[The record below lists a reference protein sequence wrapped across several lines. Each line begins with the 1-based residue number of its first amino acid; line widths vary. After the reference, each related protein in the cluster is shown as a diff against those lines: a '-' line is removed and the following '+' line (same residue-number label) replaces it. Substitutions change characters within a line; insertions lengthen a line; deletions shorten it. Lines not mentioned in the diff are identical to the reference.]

1 MRLNVSRYA
10 PWVAGVLLAWGA
22 LAPGLLKAQS
32 LEGPWRIHSPA
43 PDTLIRDG
51 SLFVVVSV
59 RGGERLDP
67 ESVALAVD
75 GVDLTRQ
82 AKISETS
89 VRLLYNRSIGGGR
102 HEVRITAQNR
112 RGDPMPELRWTF
124 DVEGPPVE
132 PAARLS
138 AGRRFAFSGNT
149 IIDTRT
155 SDFSGRRDLRQE
167 PLRTYVFQADA
178 EGQYGAFTFPV
189 RVYLTTDE
197 NGRTQ
202 PRNRFLFGLRSEHLT
217 LLFGDTTPLYNPL
230 MLDGAR
236 TRGLRGEV
244 KFNPIR
250 LSAVRG
256 QLRRGITPLF
266 QPDSTF
272 LPGTFERTL
281 TAFRLGLG
289 SERSVLWNLNV
300 VHARDD
306 PASISLTDALELGI
320 TPMENLVVGSDL
332 ALRLFRGRF
341 RLEGGAALSITTEDL
356 SRGAATK
363 AEIDSLF
370 DVNLP
375 LDPAS
380 YDWLITINAST
391 VPLRVDKLSSLAWYV
406 RSRVS
411 TYGHTLTAEFQEVGE
426 AYSSFGN
433 PFLLNDRR
441 TFTVTDRFKVL
452 GDRVSGTLRY
462 RHYGTPPRNNPL
474 SATLTAD
481 LFSGQ
486 LALSPWRGPTWL
498 YVGVRVHN
506 RGTTADG
513 TGEQRTDTRV
523 VSYSAGGYHL
533 ARTGGFQHG
542 LNLSYTYTDRSDR
555 VLPALDN
562 TTQALTVGLNEQFPF
577 PLYVN
582 LQVNRLRV
590 RSGEDETLQDLTTLS
605 GRLGYRL
612 PKPELN
618 VSFGF
623 QNTHTAETEL
633 LLSAAESAVLIPSSD
648 RSSVFLRGVYRVR
661 GNMEV
666 ELQFGYDTYRGDA
679 EYTDRYVILRHRY
692 TF

>member
-1 MRLNVSRYA
+1 MRLTDSRFV
-10 PWVAGVLLAWGA
+10 PWVAGVLLAWGM
-22 LAPGLLKAQS
+22 LASASLQAQS
-32 LEGPWRIHSPA
+32 LEGPWRIHSPV
-43 PDTLIRDG
+43 PDTLIQDG

-59 RGGERLDP
+59 QGGTQLDP
-67 ESVALAVD
+67 ESVALFID
-75 GVDLTRQ
+75 GADLTRQ
-82 AKISETS
+82 AKVSESS
-89 VRLLYNRSIGGGR
+89 VRLLYPRSIGGGR
-102 HEVRITAQNR
+102 HEIMIHAKDGQ
-112 RGDPMPELRWTF
+112 GEPLPELRWDF
-124 DVEGPPVE
+124 SVEGPPTE
-132 PAARLS
+132 TPLRIA
-138 AGRRFAFSGNT
+138 AGRRFAYSGNT

-167 PLRTYVFQADA
+167 PLRTYVLQADA
-178 EGQYGAFTFPV
+178 EGEYGAFTFPV
-189 RVYLTTDE
+189 RLYLTTDE
-197 NGRTQ
+197 DARAQ
-202 PRNRFLFGLRSEHLT
+202 PRNRFLVGLRSEHLT

-244 KFNPIR
+244 RLNPFR
-250 LSAVRG
+250 LSAVHG
-256 QLRRGITPLF
+256 QLRRGITPLL

-272 LPGTFERTL
+272 LPGSFERTL
-281 TAFRLGLG
+281 TAFRLGIG
-289 SERSVLWNLNV
+289 SERSVLWHLNV
-300 VHARDD
+300 THGQDD
-306 PASISLTDALELGI
+306 AASIPLTDALALGL

-341 RLEGGAALSITTEDL
+341 HLEGGAALSVTTEDV
-356 SRGAATK
+356 SRGPATK

-375 LDPAS
+375 IDPAS

-391 VPLRVDKLSSLAWYV
+391 VPLRVDKLTSLAWYV
-406 RSRVS
+406 RGRASAS
-411 TYGHTLTAEFQEVGE
+411 GHTLTAEFQEVGE

-441 TFTVTDRFKVL
+441 TLTLTDRFRVL
-452 GDRVSGTLRY
+452 GDRISGTLRY

-474 SATLTAD
+474 LATLTAD

-498 YVGVRVHN
+498 YVGLRLHN
-506 RGTTADG
+506 RTTTADG
-513 TGEQRTDTRV
+513 TGETRTDTRV
-523 VSYSAGGYHL
+523 ASYSAGGYHL
-533 ARTGGFQHG
+533 LRTGRFQHG
-542 LNLSYTYTDRSDR
+542 INLSFTYTDRSDR
-555 VLPALDN
+555 ILPTLDN
-562 TTQALTVGLNEQFPF
+562 TTQALTLGLNEQFPF

-590 RSGEDETLQDLTTLS
+590 RSGDDETLQDLTTLS
-605 GRLGYRL
+605 GRVGYRL

-633 LLSAAESAVLIPSSD
+633 LLLAAENTVVIPSSD
-648 RSSVFLRGVYRVR
+648 RSSLFLRGTYRVR

-666 ELQFGYDTYRGDA
+666 ELQLGYDTYRGTA